1 MKTSNKVF
9 GIDLGTT
16 YSCVSYVGE
25 TGKPEIVPNDNF
37 ERTTPS
43 VVWFDG
49 SRVVVGADAKEATK
63 TDPANVCSF
72 IKRSMGDET
81 FYAEYG
87 GTRYSPEEISGM
99 NTESSV
105 PGEGTITYDICFYA
119 MIPGGEQVKL
129 IINVEAQKS
138 FYPGYDIVTRAVFY
152 CARLLSAQCGTEFT
166 PRNYNDIKK
175 VYSIWICMDVPQKM
189 EYKITKYKMNK
200 EEVYGQVSDEG
211 RYDLL
216 EVVMICLGREEKLTA
231 GTMLHGLLSTLLS
244 DELEPNEKKQILK
257 QEYGIATSVEMEGGL
272 QKMCNLSEM
281 IEEKAI
287 KRGMAKGIEKGIE
300 KGTYMTL
307 VSLVK
312 DNILSE
318 ADAAARCGLSVEEFH
333 KILESTHTS

>member
-1 MKTSNKVF
+1 MQVNTNISNVLEGNADKSKYDSEVKKILSDKTILSWIMK
-9 GIDLGTT
+9 
-16 YSCVSYVGE
+16 YSIREFEQYSIEMIRECIEGE
-25 TGKPEIVPNDNF
+25 PEI
-37 ERTTPS
+37 S
-43 VVWFDG
+43 
-49 SRVVVGADAKEATK
+49 
-63 TDPANVCSF
+63 
-72 IKRSMGDET
+72 
-81 FYAEYG
+81 
-87 GTRYSPEEISGM
+87 TRKVLPGYSPEEISGM